1 MTKETALTLKL
12 RRDYQIPG
20 VPGFRYLFRY
30 IAIYQGKGIIDT
42 LADVAEYYNIP
53 FRSVQNEYY
62 KLLNDYNMTDK
73 DVKEL
78 IKWYNTLG
86 NS

>member
-1 MTKETALTLKL
+1 MNKDVALTLKL

-42 LADVAEYYNIP
+42 LADVAEYYKVP
-53 FRSVQNEYY
+53 FRTVQNNYY
-62 KLLNDYNMTDK
+62 KILANYNMTGK

-78 IKWYNTLG
+78 IKWYSTLG
-86 NS
+86 NN